1 MKIKEGFVLREVMGN
16 NIVIA
21 VGEASHSFRGMVQL
35 NDTATL
41 IWKLISEGKTQ
52 EQIVDA
58 LLEKYDTT
66 REILEA
72 DVEKSIRMLVDNG
85 LVEL

>member
-21 VGEASHSFRGMVQL
+21 VGEASRSFRGMVQL

-41 IWKLISEGKTQ
+41 IWKLISEGNTK

-58 LLEKYDTT
+58 LLEKYDAD

-72 DVEKSIRMLVDNG
+72 DVDKSIKMLVDNG

>member
-21 VGEASHSFRGMVQL
+21 VGEASRSFRGMVQL

-41 IWKLISEGKTQ
+41 IWKLISDGNTK

-58 LLEKYDTT
+58 LLEKYDAA
-66 REILEA
+66 REIIEA
-72 DVEKSIRMLVDNG
+72 DVDKSIKMLVDNG

>member
-1 MKIKEGFVLREVMGN
+1 MSDAR
-16 NIVIA
+16 IVIA
-21 VGEASHSFRGMVQL
+21 VGEASRSFRGMVQL

-41 IWKLISEGKTQ
+41 IWKLISEGNTK

-58 LLEKYDTT
+58 LLEKYDAD

-72 DVEKSIRMLVDNG
+72 DVDKSIKMLVDNG